1 MPGFILGL
9 SLQMNHAADVA
20 FLLPTVG
27 GVRLND
33 YKRGRGTITYG
44 LYPSFLLVLELFLFV
59 WS

>member
-20 FLLPTVG
+20 FMLPAVG

-33 YKRGRGTITYG
+33 YKR
-44 LYPSFLLVLELFLFV
+44 
-59 WS
+59 